1 MCVFI
6 AFPFHSGLRGA
17 IAYALSLH
25 LEFSEETRHVLVT
38 CTLVIVLFTIFI
50 LGGSTLPLLK
60 VGLQSKD
67 EQAMYV
73 RFLELTKCVCYNLL
87 YTPFIDLG
95 RLFGQN
101 KVT

>member
-1 MCVFI
+1 MLTLICVFVCI
-6 AFPFHSGLRGA
+6 SFHSGLRGA

-60 VGLQSKD
+60 VGIRS
-67 EQAMYV
+67 
-73 RFLELTKCVCYNLL
+73 R
-87 YTPFIDLG
+87 
-95 RLFGQN
+95 R
-101 KVT
+101 